1 MAKRRKLW
9 LPIFPSVST
18 HRRSRQGS
26 LRSLIMFLC
35 VLFVCFFDYVCF
47 FCFLFSSIDLFNYLD
62 VPFLCRTRFAR
73 ILSSHVSRE
82 PLLLSKI
89 VSFIGTPTWVLCM
102 QGKHPIAETDRF
114 EEDYS
119 AGVCFLLQIQ
129 FCGK

>member
-1 MAKRRKLW
+1 
-9 LPIFPSVST
+9 
-18 HRRSRQGS
+18 
-26 LRSLIMFLC
+26 MFLC

-89 VSFIGTPTWVLCM
+89 VSFIGTHTWVLCM